1 MNANTMKYR
10 GYTAS
15 IQYDDEDQEFCGDV
29 VDLRDTITFSGS
41 SVAELRDAFHA
52 AVDDY
57 IEFCEQRGEAPEKPY
72 SGRFVLRIEPSLHR
86 RASVAAEVQQVSLN
100 AFVEDAIQRAVHT
113 PLVRLAPESRSTLA
127 LTGTPS
133 FRSDAYSIERARVD
147 SPQRVRAAR
156 RGERSLTT
164 TALRWADS
172 SDTPELV
179 HGVTSVSA

>member
-1 MNANTMKYR
+1 MNANTMRYR

-15 IQYDDEDQEFCGDV
+15 IQYDDEDQEFFGDV

-86 RASVAAEVQQVSLN
+86 RASVAAEVQRVSLN
-100 AFVEDAIQRAVHT
+100 AFVEDAIERAVHT
-113 PLVRLAPESRSTLA
+113 PHIRLVPKSKLA
-127 LTGTPS
+127 LSGTPS
-133 FRSDAYSIERARVD
+133 FQSEPYSIERARID
-147 SPQRVRAAR
+147 SPQRVKAAR
-156 RGERSLTT
+156 RGERLVKTT
-164 TALRWADS
+164 GLRWADS
-172 SDTPELV
+172 CDTPELV
-179 HGVTSVSA
+179 RGVTSVSA